1 VSSLVFKQKQN
12 DTKRLYPIGYVH
24 FIDQLVDLPS
34 KPDIRRKRVLR
45 SNTVVLWNFT
55 DFNDKGAIGFD
66 WVTIG

>member
-1 VSSLVFKQKQN
+1 M
-12 DTKRLYPIGYVH
+12 T
-24 FIDQLVDLPS
+24 DQLVDLPF